1 MPASA
6 QRAERPSPHFNRPD
20 SSPPRAPIADT
31 ATREAQGL
39 HSPASIFSSVK
50 WEQESRRGL
59 TVLKKKKKKTT
70 LIFFFFFFSGI
81 PEFQVGAEGLRP
93 QCAIPKFTAPRTPR
107 VCQRCGYKVRTVCAW
122 WEYPEKTPA
131 PRYPGRWP
139 LLTPQAVLR
148 PVRSRQGL
156 SRLYF
161 HSFSLGA

>member
-1 MPASA
+1 MAVPASA

-39 HSPASIFSSVK
+39 HSRTSRLRPAPPQFSHLSNGSKSPGEVY
-50 WEQESRRGL
+50 QS
-59 TVLKKKKKKTT
+59 LKKKI
-70 LIFFFFFFSGI
+70 LDFFFLSGI

-93 QCAIPKFTAPRTPR
+93 QCAIPKFTAPRRPS

-139 LLTPQAVLR
+139 LHTPQ
-148 PVRSRQGL
+148 PSSGL
-156 SRLYF
+156 
-161 HSFSLGA
+161 